1 MNGGAREGD
10 VVHTDIISKSC
21 VSLVGSLSLADHKLP
36 PQSESHTLSL
46 IPSLPRRRRRRRAGN
61 DATSH

>member
-10 VVHTDIISKSC
+10 VVHTDIIPKSC

-46 IPSLPRRRRRRRAGN
+46 VPSLPRRRRAGN